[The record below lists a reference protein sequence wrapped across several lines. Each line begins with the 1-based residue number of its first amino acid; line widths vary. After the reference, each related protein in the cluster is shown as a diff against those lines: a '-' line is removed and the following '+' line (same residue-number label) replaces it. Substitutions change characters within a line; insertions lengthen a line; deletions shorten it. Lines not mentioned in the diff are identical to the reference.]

1 MATLQTS
8 SAARSDLPACRRAC
22 NGCHIRADHRANRSA
37 TPTFRRVS
45 TPLTERVHTGDD
57 STDELRESIGQR
69 ARLLRASNPTRHWHN
84 TTTARRRIVRS
95 IGVVVASANTCYATA
110 WPEQVEAHQQWAANQ
125 WQNQAQMFMQYQP
138 LLMPQPQV
146 FYQPPMN
153 MGLYEYHEEV
163 RQRQIQYHPSYA
175 YHSY

>member
-1 MATLQTS
+1 MIYQRVEERATDATFEPITVQTDRQRRH
-8 SAARSDLPACRRAC
+8 SAEFQPRSPSVSIPVTIQRT
-22 NGCHIRADHRANRSA
+22 NSA
-37 TPTFRRVS
+37 SRLVS
-45 TPLTERVHTGDD
+45 EQDYFERQTQLATGTTPLPQGVGSFDQLAWSSHQQI
-57 STDELRESIGQR
+57 LAMQQR
-69 ARLLRASNPTRHWHN
+69 GR
-84 TTTARRRIVRS
+84 
-95 IGVVVASANTCYATA
+95 
-110 WPEQVEAHQQWAANQ
+110 EQVEAHRQWAANQ

-138 LLMPQPQV
+138 LLMPQAQV